1 MHLSVT
7 GKQAR
12 RRECDKWDRT
22 SMVGEWQYKQ
32 ESRINC
38 SLSLSPSLFAIHRRR
53 FSSFSRDTWK
63 SLCRRTTSRLKYETS
78 SYLNLDAVLVTVFIV
93 CCYLR
98 EYCAVKKEVTLYQPI
113 IHKPRTRPSGF
124 FYGWPDGLELS
135 GISEYYLSP
144 GQFAWPGHLQRQL
157 QSLSENISVFDIL
170 AHLALYGC
178 YDDALYNLTT

>member
-1 MHLSVT
+1 MFSCIFPWQASRLDEESVINET
-7 GKQAR
+7 ERQWSVSDNTSR
-12 RRECDKWDRT
+12 SREL
-22 SMVGEWQYKQ
+22 
-32 ESRINC
+32 IAL

-53 FSSFSRDTWK
+53 FSSFSRETWK

-93 CCYLR
+93 CCYLP

-135 GISEYYLSP
+135 GISP